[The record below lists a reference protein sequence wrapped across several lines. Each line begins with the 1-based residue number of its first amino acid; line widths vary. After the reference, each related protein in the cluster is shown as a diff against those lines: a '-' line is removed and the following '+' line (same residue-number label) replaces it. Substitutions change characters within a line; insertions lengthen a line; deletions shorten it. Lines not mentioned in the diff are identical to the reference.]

1 MKGIKGKPADWT
13 YENFLGRQ
21 EGIYIGGTDEVGR
34 GSWGGNL
41 CVCAAVFHP
50 SAEVTLEKLRDSK
63 KYTAADREKLVELF
77 TKNYINKGLL
87 HVAYADIDP
96 VTIENGNLNELNL
109 LGFSRAFQEL
119 KKIAR
124 FDKIII
130 DGDIKCG
137 DDDFPWLDDSP
148 GCLGTRVMTLVKADE
163 QSITVATASIF
174 AKVRHDRQMIELDKL
189 YPAYGFASH
198 VGYGTEAH
206 REAIL
211 KHGPIPGVHRS
222 NFLRN
227 LRKER
232 VLQ

>member
-1 MKGIKGKPADWT
+1 MKGIKGKKADWT

-21 EGIYIGGTDEVGR
+21 EGIYIAGTDECGR
-34 GSWGGNL
+34 GSWGGNM
-41 CVCAAVFHP
+41 CVAAAVFHP
-50 SAEVTLEKLRDSK
+50 SAEVTFPLRDSK
-63 KYTAADREKLVELF
+63 KHTAEDRERLVELF
-77 TKNYINKGLL
+77 TKDYINKGLL

-96 VTIENGNLNELNL
+96 VTIEHGNLNELNL
-109 LGFSRAFQEL
+109 LAFSTAFQEL

-124 FDKIII
+124 FDKVII

-137 DDDFPWLDDSP
+137 EDDFPWLDDSR

-174 AKVRHDRQMIELDKL
+174 AKVRHDRQMIELDKK

-206 REAIL
+206 KAAIL
-211 KHGPIPGVHRS
+211 QHGPIPGVHRS

-227 LRKER
+227 LRKEG
-232 VLQ
+232 LLT